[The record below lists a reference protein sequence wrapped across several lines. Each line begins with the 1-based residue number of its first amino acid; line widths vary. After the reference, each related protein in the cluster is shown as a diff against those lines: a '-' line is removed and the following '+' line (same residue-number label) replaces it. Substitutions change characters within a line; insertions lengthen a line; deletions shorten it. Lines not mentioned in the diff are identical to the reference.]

1 MRQEIVAAGNH
12 LSYGESSEYSQFGN
26 GNVSKFLG
34 SEGRGAAAEVDAWL
48 GGSTRLP
55 LAGGIKPRVCRDR
68 GFRDCQELMW
78 LNQTF
83 VPPPSNVNGLKMV
96 DVEA

>member
-1 MRQEIVAAGNH
+1 M
-12 LSYGESSEYSQFGN
+12 ST
-26 GNVSKFLG
+26 VSLGIAMSTEFFG

-55 LAGGIKPRVCRDR
+55 LAGGIKPRVCRDH
-68 GFRDCQELMW
+68 GFRSCQELTW

>member
-26 GNVSKFLG
+26 GNVPKYLG

>member
-1 MRQEIVAAGNH
+1 VGNR
-12 LSYGESSEYSQFGN
+12 LSYGVSSEYSQFGN

-48 GGSTRLP
+48 KGSTRLP
-55 LAGGIKPRVCRDR
+55 LAGGIKPRVCRDS
-68 GFRDCQELMW
+68 GFWGYQELTW
-78 LNQTF
+78 SNQTF
-83 VPPPSNVNGLKMV
+83 VPPPSNVSGLKMV

>member
-1 MRQEIVAAGNH
+1 MSLRQEIVAAGNH

-26 GNVSKFLG
+26 DNVSKFLG

-55 LAGGIKPRVCRDR
+55 SAGGIKPRVCRDR
-68 GFRDCQELMW
+68 GFRDRQELTL

-83 VPPPSNVNGLKMV
+83 DPPPSCVKTV
-96 DVEA
+96 VVEA